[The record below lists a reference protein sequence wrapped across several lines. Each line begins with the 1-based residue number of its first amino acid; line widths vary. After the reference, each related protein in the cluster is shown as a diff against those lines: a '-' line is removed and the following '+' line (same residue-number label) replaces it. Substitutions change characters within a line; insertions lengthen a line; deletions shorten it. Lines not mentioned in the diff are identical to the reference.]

1 MKCVESYCKYNTS
14 THTGYVRTNCHN
26 ALMRFTQFAHNVAK
40 KFKKN
45 NDSLLVNSVRTIFF
59 CHHII
64 LTMLTFDKKILKLIV
79 YLSINTYICTYN
91 YAYHYLYHYWNKLYL
106 YEKAKRLYIDK
117 GKVG

>member
-1 MKCVESYCKYNTS
+1 
-14 THTGYVRTNCHN
+14 
-26 ALMRFTQFAHNVAK
+26 MRFTQFAHNVAK

-59 CHHII
+59 CHQII

-79 YLSINTYICTYN
+79 YLSINMYICTYN
-91 YAYHYLYHYWNKLYL
+91 YAYHYWNKLYL

-117 GKVG
+117 GKVGYMSKLA